1 MENMNRILNS
11 VFNFIPD
18 WVSFASLLVSSAA
31 VLIARNTLSQAKKVA
46 ERERR
51 DWAQRKWFDL
61 YFQMNDTYDF
71 LDEFRTNRRGMPP
84 SSWDA
89 DAIQD
94 WNHLMRLIRKVH
106 AMAMV
111 FPKNQVIDKLI
122 SATAVFSEK
131 QEALSVYRLKTIQ
144 DILDD
149 IRIKALID
157 SSVLNTIKDPE

>member
-1 MENMNRILNS
+1 MGNVKWILDS

-18 WVSFASLLVSSAA
+18 WVSFASLLVSIAA
-31 VLIARNTLSQAKKVA
+31 VLIVWNALSQAKQVA

-61 YFQMNDTYDF
+61 YFQLNDTYDF
-71 LDEFRTNRRGMPP
+71 IDEFQSRRRGMPP

-94 WNHLMRLIRKVH
+94 WNHVMSLIRKVH

-131 QEALSVYRLKTIQ
+131 QEALSVYRLKTI
-144 DILDD
+144 LDVLND
-149 IRIKALID
+149 IRIKALLD